1 MPETTQFVVYNIL
14 NTINSI
20 YFYISLYLLFIYIFI
35 YIYLFIC
42 ILYINIYIY
51 IYIHTYIHIYIY
63 IYIVGFE
70 LKAESQPGLY
80 FVEKLIRF
88 NARHLNWYAFKEA
101 SMKLLFS

>member
-1 MPETTQFVVYNIL
+1 MYI
-14 NTINSI
+14 I
-20 YFYISLYLLFIYIFI
+20 YK
-35 YIYLFIC
+35 
-42 ILYINIYIY
+42 YIY
-51 IYIHTYIHIYIY
+51 IYIHTYIHSYIYTYIY

-101 SMKLLFS
+101 SMKLLLS